1 MDHHKAKKSRDAL
14 NLSRDLDECLVSQ
27 EVLALLEN
35 ILIELIH
42 EQVVCTAQGEPR
54 KGETLDLLLLSL
66 AYGCL
71 ALNDLVLRGFLES
84 VLRLIDFADEAA

>member
-1 MDHHKAKKSRDAL
+1 M